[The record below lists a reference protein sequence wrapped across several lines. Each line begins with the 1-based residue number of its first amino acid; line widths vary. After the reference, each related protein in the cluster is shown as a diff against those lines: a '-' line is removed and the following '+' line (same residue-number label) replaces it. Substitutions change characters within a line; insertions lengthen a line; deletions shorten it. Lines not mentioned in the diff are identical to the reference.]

1 MNNRTKQFWLPALA
15 SLAISEGMLLAISVA
30 VATHATLWRL
40 GAAVMYVPWLLSLP
54 AAGAAGAYLARR
66 GGAQRKALLAAVLFP
81 AFVGLAFIC
90 GGLLITPMMGVRVFA
105 RPQWFYIS
113 LAFLVG
119 VLIPCIALW
128 LGSLPFRK
136 EPLKA

>member
-1 MNNRTKQFWLPALA
+1 MAAR
-15 SLAISEGMLLAISVA
+15 
-30 VATHATLWRL
+30 
-40 GAAVMYVPWLLSLP
+40 GAAMYVPWLLSLP

-81 AFVGLAFIC
+81 AFVGMAFVC
-90 GGLLITPMMGVRVFA
+90 GGLLITLMMGVRVFA

-113 LAFLVG
+113 LALLVG

-128 LGSLPFRK
+128 LGSLPFLRERGEVAAK
-136 EPLKA
+136 INA